1 MIEFIRTITGKR
13 FFDGQL
19 PALIG
24 SLERIANA
32 LEKQNEKEQ
41 ICEWEFEVE
50 GIDSCWKP
58 GCKSYSMGAYEIV
71 GFNVCPYC
79 GKKIKVK

>member
-41 ICEWEFEVE
+41 I
-50 GIDSCWKP
+50 D
-58 GCKSYSMGAYEIV
+58 M
-71 GFNVCPYC
+71 
-79 GKKIKVK
+79 